1 MQIAS
6 LGALASGLTR
16 GHLAASEE
24 RRKEEDQAF
33 SREQREQLRGQW
45 QREEEQRR
53 AFAGVRRPGS
63 YDVQSYRGMTG
74 GLDQED
80 LPRATERISV
90 TPEDFARGM
99 AGVAQDPTQ
108 AIGFLN
114 TAGTFGQQ
122 ARLNRQQG
130 LEDVALEN
138 YRTQVE
144 RLLNPATSGV
154 AIQEMLKNPSFMR
167 TLEREYNLD
176 NIGGPAHAGI
186 RGTFTPDGN
195 FIAVSGGAAGAQPQL
210 IPVQQALAKLLA
222 DERDLRLSGVSPE
235 AAARASTLGIQ
246 RGQLGAAQTTAQAAM
261 LNAISNDAYRTGALG
276 RPIVVQD
283 GSGRVIA
290 LDPTGTRVLG
300 TYGDPRQA
308 AGAGGAG
315 TRQLP
320 PQMLAELN
328 AAAQAVDAARTPQE
342 RLAAQQKYNNL
353 YSLAATYVGKLLRPG
368 EVRGNFPGTADQNPA
383 LARLNEKRAAIL
395 ANLGKA
401 GNIEES
407 MRTLAGLEAEE
418 QEINLRGE
426 LAALGTDRGARV
438 QLARNLLGQ
447 RAKPEML
454 VGVGFTDDEIR
465 EARRRP
471 AAQTQPAPAAAPAP
485 APAGIPPRAAAQ
497 PSATRQFT
505 DQQVL
510 QFSSEALLGPRPG
523 VGRFGTGAQWWDAA
537 KAELDARRQQLE
549 RASGLSR

>member
-74 GLDQED
+74 GQDQDD

-176 NIGGPAHAGI
+176 NIGGPAHAGV

-210 IPVQQALAKLLA
+210 IPIQQALAKLLA

-261 LNAISNDAYRTGALG
+261 LNAVANNQYRQRLLN
-276 RPIVVQD
+276 RPYVERD
-283 GSGRVIA
+283 GSGRIIV
-290 LDPTGTRVLG
+290 LDPTGTQLLG
-300 TYGDPRQA
+300 TYGNPTQLR
-308 AGAGGAG
+308 GAGGG

-342 RLAAQQKYNNL
+342 RLAAQQKYSNL
-353 YSLAATYVGKLLRPG
+353 YSLAATYMGRVVRPG

-383 LARLNEKRAAIL
+383 LARLNAQREAVI
-395 ANLGKA
+395 ANMGKG

-407 MRTLAGLEAEE
+407 RRALAEIAAEE
-418 QEINLRGE
+418 QEINLREE
-426 LAALGTDRGARV
+426 LAALGPDRGARV

-447 RAKPEML
+447 RAKQEML
-454 VGVGFTDDEIR
+454 VGLGFTDDEIR

-471 AAQTQPAPAAAPAP
+471 AAQTQPAPAAAPAS

-523 VGRFGTGAQWWDAA
+523 VGRFGTGAQGWDAA